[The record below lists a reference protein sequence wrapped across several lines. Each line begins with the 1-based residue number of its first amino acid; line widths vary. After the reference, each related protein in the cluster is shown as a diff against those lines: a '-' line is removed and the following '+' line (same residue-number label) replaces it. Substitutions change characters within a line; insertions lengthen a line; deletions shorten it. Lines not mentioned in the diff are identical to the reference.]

1 MITVTSANQKKEDNS
16 KVKSKIKSQIVKSK
30 QPFDA
35 VLSDRVSFEFE
46 GAIDKLLTDLKE
58 EEKYFSQN
66 QTLYYLNRYRSIVEK
81 ILKKI
86 LHEGF
91 ETLKLK
97 RLRKDKADFIIINK
111 INTGLFEIAKE
122 ITNKNNK
129 AFNLLK
135 KIEEIRGLIFDLL
148 Y

>member
-1 MITVTSANQKKEDNS
+1 LINVTPTNQKKEDNS
-16 KVKSKIKSQIVKSK
+16 KVKSKIKSHIVKSK
-30 QPFDA
+30 QPFNS
-35 VLSDRVSFEFE
+35 VLNERISFEFE
-46 GAIDKLLTDLKE
+46 GSIENLLNDLKD
-58 EEKYFSQN
+58 EEKSFLEN
-66 QTLYYLNRYRSIVEK
+66 QSLYYLNRYRSIVEK

-86 LHEGF
+86 LEEGY

-111 INTGLFEIAKE
+111 INSGLFEIANN

-135 KIEEIRGLIFDLL
+135 KIEEVRGLIFDLL